1 MIEDHKFTN
10 AQRVENE
17 LMPKKLTPNQKLEAL
32 RPYKL
37 KNDNKFSFRAIDI
50 QIKPDQ
56 KVN

>member
-1 MIEDHKFTN
+1 MVEDHKFKN

-17 LMPKKLTPNQKLEAL
+17 LMPKKLTPNQKQEAHG
-32 RPYKL
+32 PYKV